1 MQLGSGRRP
10 GKRWSS
16 WYDEELVVQD
26 GEDILSR
33 LDNWA
38 IVTLRAHRLVWS
50 GWGAETYVP
59 VRRMPPKLGRLTYRT
74 VSGIDL
80 QRLRLFF
87 LILLWRAA
95 ATTRP
100 EFAEIVLPAADLN
113 KLGRMVIEN
122 NSKPVDFYP
131 MALVQLSTRG
141 PPHNLSP
148 IAEQKPIPNL
158 PGLGHQ
164 NRPFFPAV
172 LIVQPVIYLS
182 ASGMGLVEPPS
193 VTAYLAIDAILLLI
207 QHALIG
213 AGDVAAVLRGH
224 VALFLANLMI
234 VAMKL
239 PGLSAA

>member
-87 LILLWRAA
+87 LSLLWRAA

-100 EFAEIVLPAADLN
+100 EFAEIVLPAADLD

-122 NSKPVDFYP
+122 NSTPVDFYP

-141 PPHNLSP
+141 PPHNLGP

-164 NRPFFPAV
+164 NRPFFRFYLDG
-172 LIVQPVIYLS
+172 LIAHVDRQAS
-182 ASGMGLVEPPS
+182 ADIRELGPFIIGNGESLFVHTIPYERS
-193 VTAYLAIDAILLLI
+193 WQLRNLI
-207 QHALIG
+207 
-213 AGDVAAVLRGH
+213 H
-224 VALFLANLMI
+224 VMSES
-234 VAMKL
+234 L
-239 PGLSAA
+239 PRHSSSSNPRS